1 MARLRAVPDPRRLS
15 ADVVRELRELTS
27 QLGVGATLPDPGV
40 FPGAFDRAG
49 IRRRTEPRNRLLGT
63 TYSQPEE
70 GIFVLGVAYH
80 DARDGHTNEDAFIFE
95 GATPDTHDA
104 ERTTR
109 SLSAVRPGSLV
120 GQAILR
126 RLRRIHLATA
136 GSVVVWLAR
145 FAV

>member
-95 GATPDTHDA
+95 GATLTHTTPSELLVRFPQYDQDHWSDKPYLDDSDA
-104 ERTTR
+104 
-109 SLSAVRPGSLV
+109 S
-120 GQAILR
+120 I
-126 RLRRIHLATA
+126 
-136 GSVVVWLAR
+136 
-145 FAV
+145 